1 MKYIEYKNYFFVG
14 IGGIG
19 MSALAKYLFQNNKT
33 IYGYDRVQSKITDQL
48 VKAGIDISYMFNKS
62 LTELKRL
69 NPKNTLIVYTPAI
82 SHDNKILQYCLD
94 KKFTLVKRAKILSE
108 IVNEGF
114 CIAISGTH
122 GKTTISSILS
132 HILFQF
138 NLEFTS
144 FVGGIMNDYDSN
156 LLNNGNKIFVVEAD
170 EFDKSFLQ
178 LKPDIIC
185 INNIDADHL
194 LSLIHI

>member
-1 MKYIEYKNYFFVG
+1 MKYTEYKNYFFVG

-19 MSALAKYLFQNNKT
+19 MSALAKYLFQNNKH

-82 SHDNKILQYCLD
+82 SHDNKILQY
-94 KKFTLVKRAKILSE
+94 
-108 IVNEGF
+108 
-114 CIAISGTH
+114 
-122 GKTTISSILS
+122 
-132 HILFQF
+132 
-138 NLEFTS
+138 
-144 FVGGIMNDYDSN
+144 
-156 LLNNGNKIFVVEAD
+156 
-170 EFDKSFLQ
+170 
-178 LKPDIIC
+178 
-185 INNIDADHL
+185 